1 MQIQKEIIMTD
12 KEIFEGEDLNGD
24 TVKFTVKTPGAEEI
38 KKSQIVYNK
47 AFKQALDDGAL
58 LRQKLTAYM
67 REQKLWN
74 DDKQEQYD
82 KLLETIND
90 MEESLQKGGI
100 RLTTAKE
107 IAIDLRDK
115 REEFRGLIAE
125 RNSLD
130 AASAEG
136 QADNARFEEL
146 VRLCT
151 LNPENGQRY
160 FANEADYNASANQPW
175 VVVAAEKL
183 GNAMYGLD
191 PNYEK
196 NLEENKFLKEFK
208 FVNDELRFINEDGH
222 TVDSDGRLTN
232 EDGRYIAYENDD
244 DYKARKN
251 PYFVNKEGERVVE
264 GKDGWVKESVSE
276 RQPFLDDDDNP
287 IEASAEQEEKPK
299 TTKRRT
305 RKTKTDQ
312 KSA

>member
-1 MQIQKEIIMTD
+1 MTD

-24 TVKFTVKTPGAEEI
+24 VVKFSINTPGAEEI

-67 REQKLWN
+67 RDQNLWDDTKQK
-74 DDKQEQYD
+74 QYD
-82 KLLETIND
+82 DLLEQIGE
-90 MEESLQKGGI
+90 MEEALQRGGI
-100 RLTTAKE
+100 RLTTARE
-107 IAIDLRDK
+107 MALDLRKK
-115 REEFRGLIAE
+115 REDFRALIAE

-151 LNPENGQRY
+151 INPENNQRY
-160 FANEADYNASANQPW
+160 FSSESEYNASANQPW

-222 TVDSDGRLTN
+222 TVDSEGRLTN
-232 EDGRYIAYENDD
+232 EDGRYVAYENDD
-244 DYKARKN
+244 DYKAKKD
-251 PYFVNKEGERVVE
+251 PYFVNKDGERVVE
-264 GKDGWVKESVSE
+264 GKDGWVKESMVE
-276 RQPFLDDDDNP
+276 RKPFLDDEDNP
-287 IEASAEQEEKPK
+287 IEVVSEKEEKPK
-299 TTKRRT
+299 ATKRRT

-312 KSA
+312 ESV

>member
-1 MQIQKEIIMTD
+1 MTD

-24 TVKFTVKTPGAEEI
+24 VVKFKVKTPGAEEI
-38 KKSQIVYNK
+38 KKSQVVYNR

-67 REQKLWN
+67 RDQNLWDDAKQK
-74 DDKQEQYD
+74 QYD
-82 KLLETIND
+82 DLREKINER
-90 MEESLQKGGI
+90 EEALQKGGI
-100 RLTTAKE
+100 RLTLAKE
-107 IAIDLRDK
+107 IALDLRGK
-115 REEFRGLIAE
+115 REEFRDLISE
-125 RNSLD
+125 RNALD

-160 FANEADYNASANQPW
+160 FPSEADYNASANQPW

-196 NLEENKFLKEFK
+196 NLEENKFLQEFK
-208 FVNDELRFINEDGH
+208 FVDDELRFINEDGH
-222 TVDSDGRLTN
+222 TVDSEGRLTN
-232 EDGRYIAYENDD
+232 EEGRYIAYENYD

-251 PYFVNKEGERVVE
+251 SYYVNRDGEKVVE
-264 GKDGWVKESVSE
+264 GKDGWVKEGTEE
-276 RQPFLDDDDNP
+276 RKPFLDDEDNP
-287 IEASAEQEEKPK
+287 IEATAEKEEKTK

-312 KSA
+312 ESV